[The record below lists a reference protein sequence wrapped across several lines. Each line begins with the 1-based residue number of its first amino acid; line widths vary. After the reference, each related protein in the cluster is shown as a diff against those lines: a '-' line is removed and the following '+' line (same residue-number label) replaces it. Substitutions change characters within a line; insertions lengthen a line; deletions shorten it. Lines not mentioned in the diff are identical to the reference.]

1 MLDSGFRL
9 NNIEVSQSHA
19 ETAMLRHFSLF
30 LLILVFAGCSIPKI
44 IVMEDPL
51 TPEEHLNL
59 GVAYE
64 HKGKYDLAIREYESA
79 SKQITIAY
87 LYLGNVYFLKS
98 EHDKAEACYRKAIRK
113 DPGLADAYNNLAW
126 LLYSQKK
133 NLDEARSLA
142 LKAIALNP
150 EGKATYLDTLKK
162 IENYTAGNDE

>member
-1 MLDSGFRL
+1 MLAS
-9 NNIEVSQSHA
+9 ESPQSHG

-30 LLILVFAGCSIPKI
+30 LLILAFFGCSIPQI
-44 IVMEDPL
+44 IVLEDPL

-64 HKGKYDLAIREYESA
+64 QKGEYDLAIREYESA
-79 SKQITIAY
+79 SKQISVAY
-87 LYLGNVYFLKS
+87 FYLGNAYFLKS
-98 EHDKAEACYRKAIRK
+98 EYDKAEASYRKAIRK

-126 LLYSQKK
+126 LLYSRQK

-142 LKAIALNP
+142 LKAIVLNP

-162 IENYTAGNDE
+162 IENCTAGNIE